1 MLRYIVCY
9 WYDASIFSRGYTNH
23 CSLFCLPQVCDFEQV
38 SLLAP
43 DQDKFCQFLSA
54 TLHSLS
60 LLLEV
65 TAFADI
71 GKVWTTYIYIMVQ
84 PCVSIQRLIKRVI
97 YAFIHVF
104 QHVEEILGYLQVCVK
119 LEATKTLLCVQ
130 QVFINMLHHIFSY
143 MRGQVFSSWRFRPSK
158 SLPLPDRPHHD
169 EFATSIITCSPAPF
183 PVCPQIYNSFSHSR
197 TCSFI
202 RREK

>member
-1 MLRYIVCY
+1 MLQFSPDVIQIIAACFVQHKFVILNRFLCWLQIKTSFVSSYQQPYILCLY
-9 WYDASIFSRGYTNH
+9 
-23 CSLFCLPQVCDFEQV
+23 SLKFLHLLTLERCEQ
-38 SLLAP
+38 L
-43 DQDKFCQFLSA
+43 
-54 TLHSLS
+54 
-60 LLLEV
+60 
-65 TAFADI
+65 I
-71 GKVWTTYIYIMVQ
+71 YIYIMVQ
-84 PCVSIQRLIKRVI
+84 PCVSFQRLITRVI
-97 YAFIHVF
+97 HAFIHVF

-143 MRGQVFSSWRFRPSK
+143 MSGQGFSYWRFRPSK
-158 SLPLPDRPHHD
+158 SLPSPDRPHHD
-169 EFATSIITCSPAPF
+169 EFAPSIITCSPAPF

>member
-1 MLRYIVCY
+1 MLLIRCFNFLQMLYKSLQPVLFNTSL
-9 WYDASIFSRGYTNH
+9 WFWTGFSAGSRSRQVLSVPISNLTFFVFTPW
-23 CSLFCLPQVCDFEQV
+23 SFCICWHWKGVNNL
-38 SLLAP
+38 
-43 DQDKFCQFLSA
+43 
-54 TLHSLS
+54 
-60 LLLEV
+60 
-65 TAFADI
+65 
-71 GKVWTTYIYIMVQ
+71 YIYIMVQ
-84 PCVSIQRLIKRVI
+84 PCVSFQRLITRVI
-97 YAFIHVF
+97 HAFIHVF

-143 MRGQVFSSWRFRPSK
+143 MSGQVFSSWRFRPSK
-158 SLPLPDRPHHD
+158 SLPSPDRPHHD
-169 EFATSIITCSPAPF
+169 EFAPSIITCSPAPF

>member
-1 MLRYIVCY
+1 
-9 WYDASIFSRGYTNH
+9 
-23 CSLFCLPQVCDFEQV
+23 
-38 SLLAP
+38 
-43 DQDKFCQFLSA
+43 
-54 TLHSLS
+54 
-60 LLLEV
+60 
-65 TAFADI
+65 
-71 GKVWTTYIYIMVQ
+71 MVQ
-84 PCVSIQRLIKRVI
+84 PCVSIQRLITRVI
-97 YAFIHVF
+97 HAFIHVF

-143 MRGQVFSSWRFRPSK
+143 MSGQGFSSWRFRSSK
-158 SLPLPDRPHHD
+158 SLPSPDRPHHD
-169 EFATSIITCSPAPF
+169 EFAPSIITCSPAPF